1 MKQIIFG
8 TAGHID
14 HGKTALVRALTGIDT
29 DRLQEEKRR
38 GITIELGFAHI
49 TLPSGITIGIVDVP
63 GHERF
68 VKHMVAGAT
77 GIDVVALIIA
87 ADEGVMP
94 QTREHLEI
102 CNLLDIKYGIV
113 IITKIDLVDEEWLGL
128 VKDDISAFLEG
139 TFLEDAP
146 VAEVSA
152 ETGEG
157 IQELVTILD
166 ELAQNV
172 PERSLGTLF
181 RLPIDRVFTM
191 KGFGTVVTGTT
202 MSGHI
207 DVGSEVTIYPKG
219 IESKV
224 RGIQV
229 HNQEVSTVRAGSR
242 TAINFQGIEK
252 EFIVRGDVVA
262 GKDSL
267 KPTYMV
273 DTVLT
278 YLEGNAKKLQN
289 RRRVRFHCG
298 SSEILATAVLLDR
311 DELPPGETCFT
322 QFRLEKPTVVLAKDR
337 FVIRSYSPIRAIGGG
352 HILNPLPGK
361 KKRFSRDV
369 LEELTALKDG
379 SGREIVEQ
387 HIKNSQMQGLS
398 LKELS
403 FLANISRDDLDGMIS
418 TLASDKAIINYDPEK
433 PIFIHADFYALAKE
447 QMLTILSDYHKR
459 FPLKEG
465 LAKEELRSR
474 MSGKVREKL
483 FNKLLN
489 DLINGSAIVRE
500 RDTIRAATHRVTLHK
515 EQEEARTKIEKTY
528 FKAGLEPPYFKDLDK
543 AILEGGGRDVL
554 ETMVKD
560 GTLLKV
566 KEDLYFHKKPIED
579 LHERLVHYIREKGEI
594 TTPDLKTL
602 TGVSRK
608 YTIPLIEYFDKTQV
622 TVRIGDKRILRKG
635 K

>member
-49 TLPSGITIGIVDVP
+49 ALSSGITIGIVDVP

-102 CNLLDIKYGIV
+102 CNLLDIKYGLV

-139 TFLEDAP
+139 TFLADAP
-146 VAEVSA
+146 VAGVSA

-157 IQELVTILD
+157 IGELVTILD
-166 ELAQNV
+166 ELAQKV
-172 PERSLGTLF
+172 PERSMGTLF

-229 HNQEVSTVRAGSR
+229 HNQEVPTVRAGSR
-242 TAINFQGIEK
+242 TAINFQGVEK

-267 KPTYMV
+267 EPTYMV
-273 DTVLT
+273 DTVLK
-278 YLEGNAKKLQN
+278 YLEGSAKNLQN
-289 RRRVRFHCG
+289 RKRVRFHCG

-311 DELPPGETCFT
+311 DELPPGETCFA
-322 QFRLEKPTVVLAKDR
+322 QFRLEKPTVVLSKDR
-337 FVIRSYSPIRAIGGG
+337 FVIRSYSPIRTIGGG

-369 LEELTALKDG
+369 LEELTVLKDG
-379 SGREIVEQ
+379 SDREIVEQ

-403 FLANISRDDLDGMIS
+403 FLANISRDDLDGIIS

-433 PIFIHADFYALAKE
+433 SIFIHADFYATAKE
-447 QMLTILSDYHKR
+447 QMLTILADYHKR

-474 MSGKVREKL
+474 MAGKVREKL
-483 FNKLLN
+483 FTKLLN
-489 DLINGSAIVRE
+489 DLIKGSAIVRE
-500 RDTIRAATHRVTLHK
+500 RDTIRAAAHRVTLHK
-515 EQEEARTKIEKTY
+515 EQEEARAKIEKIY
-528 FKAGLEPPYFKDLDK
+528 LKAGLEPPYFKDLDK
-543 AILEGGGRDVL
+543 AIVEGSGRDVL

-560 GTLLKV
+560 GTLIKV

-579 LHERLVHYIREKGEI
+579 LQGRLAHYIREKGEI

-608 YTIPLIEYFDKTQV
+608 YTIPLIEYFDKIQV
-622 TVRIGDKRILRKG
+622 TVRIGDKRILRKSR
-635 K
+635 